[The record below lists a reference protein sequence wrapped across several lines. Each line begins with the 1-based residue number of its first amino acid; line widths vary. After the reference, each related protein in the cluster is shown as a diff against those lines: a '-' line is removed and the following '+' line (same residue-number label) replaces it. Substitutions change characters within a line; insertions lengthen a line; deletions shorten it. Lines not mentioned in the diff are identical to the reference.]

1 MSVHDGVLCVIM
13 TKPLQVYVGEHE
25 LDLLD
30 SWARKRGWTKS
41 QAVRAA
47 IRLLTRDQEED
58 PLMKACGMIDGLPAD
73 FSNRVDDYLE
83 ETFIAEKPTPRYR
96 KTRRS
101 R

>member
-1 MSVHDGVLCVIM
+1 MSR
-13 TKPLQVYVGEHE
+13 PLQVYVDESE

-30 SWARKRGWTKS
+30 SWARERGWTKS

-47 IRLLTRDQEED
+47 IRLLTRSQEQD
-58 PLMKACGMIDGLPAD
+58 PLMKGCGMIDGLPAD
-73 FSNRVDDYLE
+73 LSNRVDDYLE
-83 ETFIAEKPTPRYR
+83 ETFVAEKPGPGYR